1 VADQTSV
8 LALNA
13 AIRAAA
19 AGEHGKGFAVVAEEV
34 RRLAERTTT
43 ASAQIDALVKGIQAE
58 TSEAITAMAEGTQEV
73 VAGAQVADEAGRA
86 LARIDATS
94 VQLAELI
101 EAISLAAEQQARAS
115 SGIARAMGEISGI
128 TTGTTAGTQQAAASV
143 AALATL
149 ADDLRASVAA
159 FRLGNDGATPS
170 PAAFAAPPARPD
182 YDQYPANGHSLL
194 TPEFNRGGQRERGL
208 IPGAPGTAVAPER
221 RAAPAVATV
230 EKPSLYELLGGQEG
244 VAVIV
249 DDFYQ
254 RVLADASLAPLFAG
268 VDLAHLRRHQEH
280 FLGQAFGGPVQY
292 SGRRLEQAHKGLQI
306 APAQFDAFTGHL
318 RAALEALAVPQPVV
332 AEAIDHVTRQQGAV
346 VEK

>member
-34 RRLAERTTT
+34 RRLAERTTS
-43 ASAQIDALVKGIQAE
+43 ASGQIDALVKGIQAE
-58 TSEAITAMAEGTQEV
+58 TSEAIAAMAEGTQEV

-143 AALATL
+143 AALAAL
-149 ADDLRASVAA
+149 ADDLRASVAT
-159 FRLGNDGATPS
+159 FRLGTEGTMPHVS
-170 PAAFAAPPARPD
+170 
-182 YDQYPANGHSLL
+182 SSV
-194 TPEFNRGGQRERGL
+194 RE
-208 IPGAPGTAVAPER
+208 
-221 RAAPAVATV
+221 
-230 EKPSLYELLGGQEG
+230 
-244 VAVIV
+244 
-249 DDFYQ
+249 
-254 RVLADASLAPLFAG
+254 
-268 VDLAHLRRHQEH
+268 
-280 FLGQAFGGPVQY
+280 
-292 SGRRLEQAHKGLQI
+292 
-306 APAQFDAFTGHL
+306 
-318 RAALEALAVPQPVV
+318 AVPSRGNTRV
-332 AEAIDHVTRQQGAV
+332 ASYAGAAD
-346 VEK
+346 